1 MNVFDTSAVLAI
13 LYDEPGR
20 AVAKARLAQGLI
32 STVNVAEVLGD
43 YVASGRGD
51 LAAARRV
58 LDALELPVAAP
69 DAAQADR
76 AAGLRRPG
84 LSLGDRFCLALG
96 EAEGERVVTA
106 DQKWAGIADLSV
118 PLEMIR

>member
-13 LYDEPGR
+13 LYDEDGR
-20 AVAKARLAQGLI
+20 AVAKARLAKGVI

-58 LDALELPVAAP
+58 LGALELPH
-69 DAAQADR
+69 
-76 AAGLRRPG
+76 RR
-84 LSLGDRFCLALG
+84 SR
-96 EAEGERVVTA
+96 
-106 DQKWAGIADLSV
+106 
-118 PLEMIR
+118 

>member
-13 LYDEPGR
+13 LYDERGR
-20 AVAKARLAQGLI
+20 PVAEARLEQGLI

-51 LAAARRV
+51 LAAGLRV
-58 LDALELPVAAP
+58 LAELELPVAAP
-69 DAAQADR
+69 DEAQAAR
-76 AAGLRRPG
+76 AADLRRPG

-96 EAEGERVVTA
+96 EAQGTRIVTA
-106 DQKWAGIADLSV
+106 DQKWAQIPNLAV